1 VELEGVDGMDLLVR
15 GADLMDGTPIYDI
28 KPYVAYADS
37 FPEARSGFAAAAPE
51 ATLKVRWPAG
61 LEIDPEEREA
71 LEGLLAL
78 DPRPAYQEDP
88 ERVYGMPFGG
98 KDVHFQVKGNIL
110 TVIDYA

>member
-1 VELEGVDGMDLLVR
+1 MDLLVK
-15 GADLMDGTPIYDI
+15 GADLMDGTPVYDI

-51 ATLKVRWPAG
+51 AK
-61 LEIDPEEREA
+61 LEGPEERDA
-71 LEGLLAL
+71 LVGLLAL

-88 ERVYGMPFGG
+88 ERVYGLPFGG
-98 KDVHFQVKGNIL
+98 KDVHFRVEGRIL